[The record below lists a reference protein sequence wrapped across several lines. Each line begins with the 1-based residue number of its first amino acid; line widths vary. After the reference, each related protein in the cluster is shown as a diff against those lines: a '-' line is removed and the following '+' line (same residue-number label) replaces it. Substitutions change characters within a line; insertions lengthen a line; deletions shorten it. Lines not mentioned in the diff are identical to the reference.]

1 MSDVREKLSPSFFHN
16 QEEIFLLPLTSSK
29 VFHFM
34 PLCEP
39 CKYLESKRDAERPED
54 G

>member
-1 MSDVREKLSPSFFHN
+1 MSDVREKKN
-16 QEEIFLLPLTSSK
+16 FLLLFIIKKNFPLTSSK
-29 VFHFM
+29 VFRFM

-39 CKYLESKRDAERPED
+39 YKYLGRKRDAERPED